1 MSAGRTNRDLI
12 EKMKASIRHQATTN
26 AVQIREQATQD
37 ADRMKTRTVYQAKLK
52 IKDENKLKKKQVR
65 SQKSVRL
72 SVVNGGERMKILCI
86 RDEAVNRSVDIA
98 AERLREFAQG
108 PSYPKLLNDLVLQ
121 ALIALGDA
129 DVAVAVKAS
138 DQDVIRQALP
148 ALTSAAKE
156 KLALPEVTVKLSDYV
171 LPDAAI
177 GGCVLIAKGGKIQ
190 CSNTLMDRLMLAC
203 KDLYPEINRIFGST
217 TGDIE

>member
-1 MSAGRTNRDLI
+1 MNTLRANELI
-12 EKMKASIRHQATTN
+12 NKMKASIKHQATTN
-26 AVQIREQATQD
+26 AIQIREQAKQD
-37 ADRMKTRTVYQAKLK
+37 ADRMKMRTVYQAKMK

-86 RDEAVNRSVDIA
+86 RDEAVNRAVDLA
-98 AERLREFAQG
+98 RDRLRDFAAS
-108 PSYPKLLNDLVLQ
+108 PSYPKLLHDLALQ
-121 ALIALGDA
+121 GLVALGELE
-129 DVAVAVKAS
+129 VAIAVKAS
-138 DQDVIRQALP
+138 DQEAIQA
-148 ALTSAAKE
+148 ALGELASEAKE
-156 KLALPEVTVKLSDYV
+156 RLKGAEVKVTRSEYV

-203 KDLYPEINRIFGST
+203 KDLYPEINKIFGKT
-217 TGDIE
+217 TGETE